1 MRIAATIVRVV
12 FGLMFTVFGLNGV
25 LTAFGKPVFPPPPD
39 LPEAVTAFFTAMANT
54 KYMLP
59 MIGATQFVGGL
70 LVLVGRFVPL
80 GLTLLA
86 PVIVN
91 IVLFHHFVDQDG
103 LAIAYV
109 VLVMELFLAWEY
121 APAFRGVLAA
131 RGARRWNRGRA
142 SRNA

>member
-1 MRIAATIVRVV
+1 MRVV
-12 FGLMFTVFGLNGV
+12 SMILRVLFGLMFTVFGLNGV
-25 LTAFGKPVFPPPPD
+25 LTAFGKPMFPPPPD

-59 MIGATQFVGGL
+59 LIGATQFVGGL

-91 IVLFHHFVDQDG
+91 IVLFHHFVDQNG
-103 LAIAYV
+103 IVIAYV
-109 VLVMELFLAWEY
+109 VLGMELFLAWAY

-131 RGARRWNRGRA
+131 RGATRW
-142 SRNA
+142 S

>member
-1 MRIAATIVRVV
+1 MRVV
-12 FGLMFTVFGLNGV
+12 SMILRVLFGLMFTVFGLNGV
-25 LTAFGKPVFPPPPD
+25 LTAFGKPMFPPPPD

-59 MIGATQFVGGL
+59 LIGATQFVGGL

-91 IVLFHHFVDQDG
+91 IVLFHHFVDQNG
-103 LAIAYV
+103 IVIAYV
-109 VLVMELFLAWEY
+109 VLGMELFLAWAY
-121 APAFRGVLAA
+121 APSFRGVLAA
-131 RGARRWNRGRA
+131 RGATRW
-142 SRNA
+142 S